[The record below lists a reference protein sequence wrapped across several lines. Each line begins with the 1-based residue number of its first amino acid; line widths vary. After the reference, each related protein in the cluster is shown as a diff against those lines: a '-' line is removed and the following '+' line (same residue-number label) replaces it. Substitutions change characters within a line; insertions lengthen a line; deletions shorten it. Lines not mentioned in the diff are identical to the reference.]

1 MQNTMLAEPPITTET
16 LRQAVENDQF
26 VLFYGMPS
34 IMLEKTIQFLHEAL
48 IKQVPENK
56 PVYDKLLKPADMLA
70 GKRGAPYF

>member
-1 MQNTMLAEPPITTET
+1 MRIYTKNDAGRAPITTET
-16 LRQAVENDQF
+16 LRQTVENDLF

-56 PVYDKLLKPADMLA
+56 TRL
-70 GKRGAPYF
+70 